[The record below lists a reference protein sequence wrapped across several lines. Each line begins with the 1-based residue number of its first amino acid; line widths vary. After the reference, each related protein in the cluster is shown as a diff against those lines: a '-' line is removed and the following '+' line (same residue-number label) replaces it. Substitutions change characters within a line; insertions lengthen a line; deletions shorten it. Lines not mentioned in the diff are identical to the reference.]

1 MPARPRSAAP
11 SPRAPPSCMTPA
23 PRC

>member
-1 MPARPRSAAP
+1 LPARPRSAAP
-11 SPRAPPSCMTPA
+11 SPRAPPSCMKPA